1 MNRLVISTLIAV
13 STGAFSVQHASAQS
27 SENAAKVSPS
37 AAPAPVPAP
46 APDNTKSNKVDRS
59 NSAATADE
67 QTNKSSD
74 INLTKRIRKS
84 VMADKAL
91 STYAHNVKIVAVN
104 RTVTLNGVVRSE
116 QEKSALELKAA
127 AVAGKDNV
135 INNLKVA
142 PNN

>member
-1 MNRLVISTLIAV
+1 MNRLAISTLIAMSMSV
-13 STGAFSVQHASAQS
+13 PIVQHASAQS
-27 SENAAKVSPS
+27 SDNSAKASPS
-37 AAPAPVPAP
+37 AAAAT
-46 APDNTKSNKVDRS
+46 APDNTRSNKVDPS
-59 NSAATADE
+59 NSAATADA

-74 INLTKRIRKS
+74 IDLTKRIRKS

-104 RTVTLNGVVRSE
+104 GTVTLNGVVRSE
-116 QEKSALELKAA
+116 QEKSALEMKAA

-135 INNLKVA
+135 INDLKIA

>member
-1 MNRLVISTLIAV
+1 MNRLVISTLIAA
-13 STGAFSVQHASAQS
+13 STSVLIVQNASAQS
-27 SENAAKVSPS
+27 SANAAKDSSS
-37 AAPAPVPAP
+37 AAAT
-46 APDNTKSNKVDRS
+46 APDNTKSNKVDHS
-59 NSAATADE
+59 NSAATADA

-74 INLTKRIRKS
+74 IDLTMRIRKS

-104 RTVTLNGVVRSE
+104 GTVTLNGVVRSE
-116 QEKSALELKAA
+116 QEKSAVEMKAA

-135 INNLKVA
+135 INDLKVA